1 MWHWLSHLFLEGI
14 VCRKRSRM
22 LISEQIQ
29 LLFAEEKRKQNGQIY
44 ASLNNSADIQLI
56 LKIFN
61 RFLLE
66 THATHLLAEAF
77 AEA

>member
-1 MWHWLSHLFLEGI
+1 
-14 VCRKRSRM
+14 M
-22 LISEQIQ
+22 LVSVQIQ
-29 LLFAEEKRKQNGQIY
+29 LLFAKKKRKQNGQIY
-44 ASLNNSADIQLI
+44 ASLNNSADVQLI

-66 THATHLLAEAF
+66 THATLLLAETL